1 MKSHIMIKF
10 LAQSM
15 LALVLVT
22 LLCAPSAHAST
33 GVAFTTGDV
42 EVVNIPSLVIT
53 SKLDLH
59 ILVSTSSPTVFS
71 GSSGSMGVDVSGE
84 SATISVTYAGHTYS
98 QDFTT
103 PIGSL
108 KIPITQIALVGSLY
122 AKVTGSLRATPQV
135 EGDAS
140 ISPTTIS
147 WTSFGSESISVSHKG
162 SMFSLDT
169 ITVEFPFKYVLS
181 IAVGIEALGS
191 TLFEYSVD
199 AGTLTGTPT
208 VTQGISTLPIATI
221 IIIVVVVVAVLG
233 FVIAKRRKPSPKP
246 PTQK

>member
-1 MKSHIMIKF
+1 LKRHIMKEF
-10 LAQSM
+10 LTLPM

-22 LLCAPSAHAST
+22 VLCAPSAHAST
-33 GVAFTTGDV
+33 AVTFTTGDK

-71 GSSGSMGVDVSGE
+71 SGSGSMGVDVSGE
-84 SATISVTYAGHTYS
+84 SATISVTYAGQTYS

-108 KIPITQIALVGSLY
+108 RIPITQIVLGSLY

-169 ITVEFPFKYVLS
+169 IMVEFPFKYVLS
-181 IAVGIEALGS
+181 IAVGIEALGT

-199 AGTLTGTPT
+199 VGTLTGTPT
-208 VTQGISTLPIATI
+208 ITQGISTIPIATI

-246 PTQK
+246 SIQK

>member
-1 MKSHIMIKF
+1 MKRHIMRRF
-10 LAQSM
+10 LTLSM
-15 LALVLVT
+15 LALVLVA

-33 GVAFTTGDV
+33 AVTFTTGDK
-42 EVVNIPSLVIT
+42 EVVSIPSLIIT
-53 SKLDLH
+53 AKLDLQ
-59 ILVSTSSPTVFS
+59 ISVSTSSPTVFS

-84 SATISVTYAGHTYS
+84 SATISITYAGHTYS

-108 KIPITQIALVGSLY
+108 KIPISQIVLVGSLY

-135 EGDAS
+135 KGDAS

-191 TLFEYSVD
+191 TLFEYSLDV
-199 AGTLTGTPT
+199 GTLTGTPT
-208 VTQGISTLPIATI
+208 VTQGISTIPIATI

-233 FVIAKRRKPSPKP
+233 FIIAKRRKPSPKP
-246 PTQK
+246 SIQK

>member
-1 MKSHIMIKF
+1 MKRHIMIKF
-10 LAQSM
+10 LTLSM
-15 LALVLVT
+15 LALVLVS

-33 GVAFTTGDV
+33 AVTFTTGDV
-42 EVVNIPSLVIT
+42 EVVNISGLIIT
-53 SKLDLH
+53 AKSDLQ
-59 ILVSTSSPTVFS
+59 ISVSTSSPTVFS
-71 GSSGSMGVDVSGE
+71 SSSGSMGVDVSGE
-84 SATISVTYAGHTYS
+84 SATISITYAGHTYS

-108 KIPITQIALVGSLY
+108 KIPISQVVLGSLY
-122 AKVTGSLRATPQV
+122 AKVTGSVRATPQV
-135 EGDAS
+135 KGDAS

-147 WTSFGSESISVSHKG
+147 WTSSGSESISVSHKG

-181 IAVGIEALGS
+181 IAVGIEVLGS

-199 AGTLTGTPT
+199 VGTLTGTPT
-208 VTQGISTLPIATI
+208 VTQGISTIPIATI

-233 FVIAKRRKPSPKP
+233 FVIAKRRKLSPKP
-246 PTQK
+246 SIQK